1 MSSLVAAVVGTEAAL
16 ALGGATIG
24 AVGSYLGASSQ
35 ADAAES
41 AAQSS
46 KDASMYATDLQRQ
59 MYEENVARQQPWLQ
73 AGENALAQLTAGTA
87 AGGQYMQP
95 FGMEQFQA
103 DPGYDFRMSEGV
115 NALDRSAASRGM
127 LLSGAQLKGVQE
139 YGQNLGSQEYKNAYD
154 RYNTDIGNQYNR
166 LASLAGVG
174 QTATGALQ
182 QAGSQYSSNV
192 GNLAMQNA
200 ATQGNAAL
208 ATGQANA
215 SMYQGIGN
223 TLGRAVQSYWGAPTS
238 STIAPASSYN
248 AMSTAPTWG
257 SL

>member
-1 MSSLVAAVVGTEAAL
+1 MSWGIVA
-16 ALGGATIG
+16 GATIG

-46 KDASMYATDLQRQ
+46 QDASMYATDLQRQ
-59 MYEENVARQQPWLQ
+59 MYEEDVARQQPWLQ

-139 YGQNLGSQEYKNAYD
+139 YGQNAYN

-223 TLGRAVQSYWGAPTS
+223 TLGQAAQSYWGAPTS

-257 SL
+257 TTTSYDPWSSSNYSFQ